1 MSNGRSIFITAT
13 DTGVGKTMVS
23 GLLLQ
28 FLTSRSINCGYQKW
42 ASSGSAEAP
51 ADLES
56 CLQRAD
62 ITPDP
67 DLLDLQVP
75 YRFDFPASPHLA
87 AELAGEEI
95 DPDRIIKAYRQMC
108 DRYEY
113 LIVEGVGG
121 LLVPLRR
128 DLLLAD
134 LLARLQIPTMIVA
147 RSGLGT
153 LNHTLLTIEALR
165 SRQIEIAGVVCTDRE
180 NDDDILMQDNLRTI
194 AEIGQVNLLGRLP
207 FCHDQK
213 DLRKAFTPIGD
224 KLFGNC
230 LK

>member
-1 MSNGRSIFITAT
+1 MMAENRSIFITAT
-13 DTGVGKTMVS
+13 DTDVGKTMVS

-28 FLTSRSINCGYQKW
+28 FLTNRSINCGYQKW
-42 ASSGSAEAP
+42 ASSGSAESP

-56 CLQRAD
+56 CLQIAK
-62 ITPDP
+62 ISPDP
-67 DLLDLQVP
+67 ELLDLQVP
-75 YRFDFPASPHLA
+75 YRFDFPGSPHLA

-95 DPDRIIKAYRQMC
+95 DPERIIGAYRQMC
-108 DRYEY
+108 DRYEF

-134 LLARLQIPTMIVA
+134 LLVRLQIPTLIVA

-165 SRQIEIAGVVCTDRE
+165 SRQIAIAGVVFTDGK
-180 NDDDILMQDNLRTI
+180 NDDEILVEDNIRTI
-194 AEIGQVNLLGRLP
+194 AEIGQVKILGRLP
-207 FCHDQK
+207 FCRERQK
-213 DLRKAFTPIGD
+213 LSESFTPIG
-224 KLFGNC
+224 
-230 LK
+230 